1 MKTLLIAALALLV
14 GGCSATMV
22 SYDGNGKNIDC
33 QPVVSIHSFGSN
45 VTVTDGSEC
54 KAKK

>member
-1 MKTLLIAALALLV
+1 MKILLITALALLL

-22 SYDGNGKNIDC
+22 SYEGGSKSTGC
-33 QPVVSIHSFGSN
+33 PPMVSIHSFGSN

>member
-1 MKTLLIAALALLV
+1 MKTLLMAAVALLL
-14 GGCSATMV
+14 GGCSATVV
-22 SYDGNGKNIDC
+22 SYEGNSKDTDC
-33 QPVVSIHSFGSN
+33 PPVVSIHSFGSN